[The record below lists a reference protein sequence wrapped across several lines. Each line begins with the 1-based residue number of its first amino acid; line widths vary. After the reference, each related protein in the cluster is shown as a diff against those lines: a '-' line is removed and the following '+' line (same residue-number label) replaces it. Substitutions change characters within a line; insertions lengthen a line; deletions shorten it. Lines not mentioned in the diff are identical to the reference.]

1 MEARA
6 ERLQGRS
13 EAFRSVVRD
22 RIRLRLLH
30 REKQRSFAAEAFG
43 ILFEGDAY
51 GDGKAKGANA
61 EKYQAVQDARFL
73 GRRRDPDSRDLTVRR
88 MPGYGSLCLKGF
100 GGVFLNTDL
109 LLKVAGIGILVTV
122 AYQIL
127 HKSGRDEQ
135 AMLVSLTGLIIVLF
149 MLVQEMGGLFDS
161 VKSIF
166 GL

>member
-1 MEARA
+1 MFN
-6 ERLQGRS
+6 G
-13 EAFRSVVRD
+13 
-22 RIRLRLLH
+22 
-30 REKQRSFAAEAFG
+30 
-43 ILFEGDAY
+43 
-51 GDGKAKGANA
+51 
-61 EKYQAVQDARFL
+61 L
-73 GRRRDPDSRDLTVRR
+73 GVD
-88 MPGYGSLCLKGF
+88 
-100 GGVFLNTDL
+100 FLNTDL